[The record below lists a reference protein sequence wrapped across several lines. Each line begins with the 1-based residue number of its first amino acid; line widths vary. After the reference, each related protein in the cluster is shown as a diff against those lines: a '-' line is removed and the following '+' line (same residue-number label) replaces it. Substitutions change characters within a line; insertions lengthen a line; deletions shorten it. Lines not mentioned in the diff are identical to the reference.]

1 MPIKFLH
8 NLFLVDSR
16 KDVIRPVSI
25 LICDNKIFRVYHN
38 VSVTKIIKNLRQN
51 FSDIQIYNLNGYYV
65 IPGFTDSHTH
75 LLAHGIERQR
85 IDLSKCLS
93 LTECLEKL
101 NSKKNDAIIFGVNWD
116 ESTWL
121 KGRREQLNRRVLDR
135 ISRNK
140 PVIMRR
146 ICGHFAVCNT
156 KALEFFSSKWHI
168 VDKKNGY
175 LYEDAALY
183 LNQIFRPSFD
193 MYKKAIDIAM
203 EEALSLGITSIHE
216 ITDLHGFDCYQQF
229 KEKLRIRVAIYLQNG
244 LKQVNICSLQ
254 SNFGN
259 DFLKFA
265 GVKIFMD
272 GSIGARTAAINKCYK
287 NSKNRGK
294 LLISEKQLCTIID
307 FAENHSIQLMIHSIG
322 DRSTDTVLKVFRKIG
337 LKTNRLR
344 HRIEHL
350 EILNRRNIRKMA
362 NLGLIASMQPNFLR
376 WQSLGNMYEKNLGLG
391 YQQMN
396 CFKRIKA
403 AGIKLIFGS
412 DCMPLGPINGIDHA
426 INSPFDD
433 VRLTPAEAIYL
444 YTDAP
449 SYATFDDDKKGKIEE
464 GKFADLV
471 VLNKNPL
478 LKESYYDLK
487 VLMVM
492 VNGSFVYNATKS

>member
-8 NLFLVDSR
+8 NLFLVDS
-16 KDVIRPVSI
+16 KKNVTKPVSI
-25 LICDNKIFRVYHN
+25 LICDNKIFRVFHN
-38 VSVTKIIKNLRQN
+38 APVKKILKNLRKN
-51 FSDIQIYNLNGYYV
+51 FSDIRVYNLNGCYV

-75 LLAHGIERQR
+75 LIAHGIERQR
-85 IDLSKCLS
+85 IDLSKCHS
-93 LTECLEKL
+93 LAECLEKL
-101 NSKKNDAIIFGVNWD
+101 NTERNNAILFGVNWD
-116 ESTWL
+116 ESNWL
-121 KGRREQLNRRVLDR
+121 KHSKEQLNRRTLDR

-156 KALEFFSSKWHI
+156 KALESISSKWRI

-183 LNQIFRPSFD
+183 LNQIFRPSLD

-216 ITDLHGFDCYQQF
+216 ITDLYGFECYQRF
-229 KEKLRIRVAIYLQNG
+229 KEKLKIRIAIYLQAELN
-244 LKQVNICSLQ
+244 QVNICPLQ

-265 GVKIFMD
+265 GFKLFMD
-272 GSIGARTAAINKCYK
+272 GSIGARTAAINKFYI
-287 NSKNRGK
+287 NSRNRGK
-294 LLISEKQLCTIID
+294 LLISKRQLGRIIEY
-307 FAENHSIQLMIHSIG
+307 AESHSIQLMIHSIG
-322 DRSTDTVLKVFRKIG
+322 DRSTDTVIDVFHKTG
-337 LKTNRLR
+337 LITNRLR

-350 EILNRRNIRKMA
+350 EILSKRTIRKIA
-362 NLGLIASMQPNFLR
+362 HLGLIASMQPNFLR
-376 WQSLGNMYEKNLGLG
+376 WQSPGNMYEKNLGLG
-391 YQQMN
+391 YKQLN
-396 CFKRIKA
+396 RFKKIRE

-412 DCMPLGPINGIDHA
+412 DCMPLGPINGINHA
-426 INSPFDD
+426 INSPFGD

-449 SYATFDDDKKGKIEE
+449 PYATFDDDKKGKIEE
-464 GKFADLV
+464 RKFADLV
-471 VLNKNPL
+471 FLNKNPL

-487 VLMVM
+487 ILMVM
-492 VNGSFVYNATKS
+492 VNGSFVYKNNKF